1 MKNFINKIVT
11 VNYQLSARCR
21 KEYYGVSVLNTIKK
35 PLFLPMTL
43 QLRVYVPPHP
53 LIKHWLAVARDAG
66 TPSVLFRSAMTELGR
81 WLTYEAARD
90 WLPTQETTVQSPL
103 DTCLATVIDPQIP
116 VAVVP
121 ILRAGLGLLEG
132 AQTLLPLASIY
143 HLGLA
148 RDEETLQPHCYLNKL
163 PEKFDPQTRVLITDP
178 MLATGGSIM
187 AAMAELTQRG
197 ADPSLTRIVC
207 VVAAAPALQ
216 KLSAAYPGLIIY
228 TATIDEKLNNKGYIV
243 PGLGDAGD
251 RIFGT

>member
-1 MKNFINKIVT
+1 
-11 VNYQLSARCR
+11 
-21 KEYYGVSVLNTIKK
+21 
-35 PLFLPMTL
+35 MTL

-66 TPSVLFRSAMTELGR
+66 TPSVLFRSAMVELGR
-81 WLTYEAARD
+81 WLTYEAARE
-90 WLPTQETTVQSPL
+90 WLPTQETMVQSPL
-103 DTCLATVIDPQIP
+103 DSSPATLINPEVP

-143 HLGLA
+143 HLGLV
-148 RDEETLQPHCYLNKL
+148 RNEETLQPYCYLNKL

-178 MLATGGSIM
+178 MLATGGSMM

-197 ADPSLTRIVC
+197 IDPAFTRIVC
-207 VVAAAPALQ
+207 VVAAPPALQ

-228 TATIDEKLNNKGYIV
+228 TATIDEVVNDQGFIV

-251 RIFGT
+251 RTFGT